1 MEEIKLTETDYVKG
15 RLEVIFENITRQD
28 AETYIRELGYEP
40 GNGIFS
46 DSYGMM
52 DVKVPK
58 GKEED
63 AAKIIKG
70 RECVFSAGRAL
81 SKKGFRK
88 LLHSVI
94 DEETDKLR

>member
-1 MEEIKLTETDYVKG
+1 MEEVKLTEKDYVKG
-15 RLEVIFENITRQD
+15 RLEVIFEDITRED

-40 GNGIFS
+40 GNGVFC

-58 GKEED
+58 GEEEE

-70 RECVFSAGRAL
+70 RECIFSAGRAL
-81 SKKGFRK
+81 SKRGFKK

-94 DEETDKLR
+94 DEEMDKLR